1 MALCRDNLLQFC
13 LLCGISFRIL
23 FHPEVTR
30 VFDSCRYVLSGL
42 VAAIALTPA
51 PVAMAQGLEI
61 APIGIDLA
69 EEGDSLVQAALVI
82 DTAPVFDAAQLGAT
96 PAAARVAA
104 GLPRPSIIIG
114 LIAPGQEEEFG
125 LETLLPATVE
135 QVSFSLDDLD
145 AREALRETDP
155 IMFER
160 LISEGHLDPGS
171 DQLNRVL
178 QIELARMNCYR
189 SGIDGAWGPGSR
201 RSVGAY
207 FKELA
212 SVDWPDQAPTNEL
225 FRAILLNG
233 DVACPTPQ
241 PVAAAAPRRST
252 SSSSSSRPAAAAP
265 RAAAPRPAP
274 APKPAAPA
282 SKPKLSI
289 GGSGVLR

>member
-1 MALCRDNLLQFC
+1 M
-13 LLCGISFRIL
+13 
-23 FHPEVTR
+23 
-30 VFDSCRYVLSGL
+30 FDSCRYVLTGL
-42 VAAIALTPA
+42 VASIALT

-69 EEGDSLVQAALVI
+69 DDTDGLVQAALVI
-82 DTAPVFDAAQLGAT
+82 DAAPVFDAAQLGAT
-96 PAAARVAA
+96 PVAARAAA
-104 GLPRPSIIIG
+104 GLPQPSIIIG

-125 LETLLPATVE
+125 LERLLPATIE
-135 QVSFSLDDLD
+135 QVAFSLDDLE
-145 AREALRETDP
+145 AREALRENDP

-178 QIELARMNCYR
+178 QVELARMKCYR

-201 RSVGAY
+201 RSVGEY
-207 FKELA
+207 FAELET
-212 SVDWPDQAPTNEL
+212 VDWPDQAPTNEL

-233 DVACPTPQ
+233 DVECEV
-241 PVAAAAPRRST
+241 PVAAVAPRRTTT
-252 SSSSSSRPAAAAP
+252 SSTASRPAATAARP
-265 RAAAPRPAP
+265 ATPRPAAP

-282 SKPKLSI
+282 AKPKLSI